1 MGGEK
6 CWDTV
11 INILCNHAVP
21 CMSYEHAEKKM
32 NPYRTV
38 CYANKSSCMHMHVD
52 TMSHSTRRPVRSG
65 NSARDVGTF
74 LPVVQ
79 WAWWLMPSTL
89 KEVWITCTVCF
100 CTREWEQALLSP
112 TMCEGSHKNVILEQ
126 GLLFIT
132 HHTWHPVQPDICI
145 HMQCLY
151 ISCISSSFGLVLLD
165 WAGTVSWTSPYGK
178 IICIIYFLYPLVIW
192 TWPT

>member
-1 MGGEK
+1 MSPPEFTLHRESSACSLHVHLFCSMGGEK

-79 WAWWLMPSTL
+79 WAWWLMPSTKRSL
-89 KEVWITCTVCF
+89 
-100 CTREWEQALLSP
+100 
-112 TMCEGSHKNVILEQ
+112 N
-126 GLLFIT
+126 
-132 HHTWHPVQPDICI
+132 
-145 HMQCLY
+145 HMH
-151 ISCISSSFGLVLLD
+151 SVLLYKRVG
-165 WAGTVSWTSPYGK
+165 AGFVEPYNVWRESQKCHFRARVVIYHPSYLAPCSTWYLHTHAVLVYIVYLFQFWTRFTRLSRD
-178 IICIIYFLYPLVIW
+178 CFLN
-192 TWPT
+192 